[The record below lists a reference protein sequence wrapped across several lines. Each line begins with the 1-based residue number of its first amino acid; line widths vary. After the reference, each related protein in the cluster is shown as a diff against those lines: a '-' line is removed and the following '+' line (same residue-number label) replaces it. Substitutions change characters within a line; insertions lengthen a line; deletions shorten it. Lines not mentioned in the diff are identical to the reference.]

1 MNSDQIEELTKNMVN
16 ESKQIRK
23 NALQM
28 AWHMRGGATYSDVL
42 TMSQDEVSD
51 LNDIIDDHMETTK
64 KSGVPFF

>member
-1 MNSDQIEELTKNMVN
+1 
-16 ESKQIRK
+16 
-23 NALQM
+23 M